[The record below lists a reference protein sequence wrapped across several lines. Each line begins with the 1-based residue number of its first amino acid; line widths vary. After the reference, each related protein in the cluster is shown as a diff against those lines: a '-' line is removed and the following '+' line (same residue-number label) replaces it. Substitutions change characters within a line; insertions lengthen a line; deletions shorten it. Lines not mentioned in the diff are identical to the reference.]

1 MSIGRREF
9 VTSLAAAARCGR
21 NALPDIPTV
30 STTCSGWR
38 SLAASWRPSSSRMG
52 SVYYAPEAFQ
62 KDVSIRTERLG
73 LQRRRPGVR
82 HFRLIAKQ
90 MGYVIIYA

>member
-1 MSIGRREF
+1 
-9 VTSLAAAARCGR
+9 
-21 NALPDIPTV
+21 
-30 STTCSGWR
+30 
-38 SLAASWRPSSSRMG
+38 MG